1 MGYGLCER
9 KVLIGVDAI
18 KPSATNSAGFAKG
31 GFEGGAV
38 CCPINPPRQARNNQK
53 TSFYQPL

>member
-31 GFEGGAV
+31 QLQGRAV
-38 CCPINPPRQARNNQK
+38 CRPINPPRQARNDQK
-53 TSFYQPL
+53 ASLY